1 MFDVDVETRAPTEQ
15 TVRDDGLYRKQV
27 DYLFARSPF
36 YQRKLRVAGFKGP
49 ADVGGI
55 DHIPSLPFTV
65 KDELRQTQAEVP
77 PFGDH
82 LAADPITLLRVY
94 STSGTTGTPCFI
106 ALTRNDTVVWATN
119 TARSY
124 RAAGFKPGQRLVVAF
139 NAGPFVAG
147 AGYYGFDMAALT
159 VIPVGIGNTERL
171 IKALQILGGG
181 NAALSCTPSYALYL
195 IDWCN
200 DRDIDPHTLGVKNIS
215 TAGEPGGGDTAIRS
229 RVEGAFGCILRE
241 CMGIGDISTSIWGEC
256 EHGAGMHFSA
266 RDDTYVELI
275 DPVTQEQIPW
285 ENGAQGEIVYT
296 SLVREAM
303 PMLRLRSRDHV
314 VVNARPCSCGRTSQR
329 IRCIGRTDDMLIVRG
344 VNLFPTAVRDVLREF
359 ETYVG
364 GHFRITPKKRGVA
377 QDPPLPLRIELGQG
391 LDTAPADLADR
402 ITKLIRTKLL
412 VTVKVEFVPRGTF
425 PREEYKSKLV
435 DYSDAV

>member
-1 MFDVDVETRAPTEQ
+1 
-15 TVRDDGLYRKQV
+15 
-27 DYLFARSPF
+27 
-36 YQRKLRVAGFKGP
+36 
-49 ADVGGI
+49 
-55 DHIPSLPFTV
+55 
-65 KDELRQTQAEVP
+65 
-77 PFGDH
+77 
-82 LAADPITLLRVY
+82 
-94 STSGTTGTPCFI
+94 
-106 ALTRNDTVVWATN
+106 
-119 TARSY
+119 
-124 RAAGFKPGQRLVVAF
+124 
-139 NAGPFVAG
+139 
-147 AGYYGFDMAALT
+147 MAALT

-215 TAGEPGGGDTAIRS
+215 TAGEPGGGDMAIRS

-275 DPVTQEQIPW
+275 CRSLLTQEQIPW
-285 ENGAQGEIVYT
+285 GKWGARRNCHYT

-364 GHFRITPKKRGVA
+364 GQFRIAPKKLGVA
-377 QDPPLPLRIELGQG
+377 QDPPLPLRVELGQSW
-391 LDTAPADLADR
+391 
-402 ITKLIRTKLL
+402 IRHR
-412 VTVKVEFVPRGTF
+412 RGSGRSDNQVYTHETLGH
-425 PREEYKSKLV
+425 REG
-435 DYSDAV
+435 

>member
-1 MFDVDVETRAPTEQ
+1 MFDVDVETRAAAEQ
-15 TVRDDGLYRKQV
+15 NARDDGLYRRQV
-27 DYLFARSPF
+27 EYLLARSPF
-36 YQRKLRVAGFKGP
+36 YQRKLRAAGFKGA
-49 ADVGGI
+49 ADVGAI
-55 DHIPSLPFTV
+55 DHIAALPFTV
-65 KDELRQTQAEVP
+65 KDEIRQTQAEAP

-82 LAADPITLLRVY
+82 LAADPKILLRVY

-124 RAAGFKPGQRLVVAF
+124 RAAGFRPGQRLVVAF

-159 VIPVGIGNTERL
+159 VIPLGIGNTERL
-171 IKALQILGGG
+171 VKALQILGGG
-181 NAALSCTPSYALYL
+181 EAALSCTPSYALYL

-200 DRDIDPHTLGVKNIS
+200 ERDIDLRALGVKNIS
-215 TAGEPGGGDTAIRS
+215 TAGEPGGGDVAIRS
-229 RVEGAFGCILRE
+229 KVEAAFGCVLRE

-256 EHGAGMHFSA
+256 EHGGGMHFSA
-266 RDDTYVELI
+266 RDNTYAELI
-275 DPVTQEQIPW
+275 NPETQEQIPW
-285 ENGAQGEIVYT
+285 EDGAQGEIVYT

-314 VVNARPCSCGRTSQR
+314 VVNAQPCSCGRTSQR

-359 ETYVG
+359 ETHVS

-377 QDPPLPLRIELGQG
+377 QDPPLPLRIELSQG
-391 LDTAPADLADR
+391 LDKAPADLADR
-402 ITKLIRTKLL
+402 IIKLIRTKLL
-412 VTVKVEFVPRGTF
+412 VTVKVEFVPHGTF

>member
-1 MFDVDVETRAPTEQ
+1 MFDVNVETRATAEQ
-15 TVRDDGLYRKQV
+15 TARDDGLYRGQV
-27 DYLFARSPF
+27 GYLLARSPF
-36 YQRKLRVAGFKGP
+36 YQRKLREAGFRTP

-55 DHIPSLPFTV
+55 GRIAALPFTL
-65 KDELRQTQAEVP
+65 KDEIRQTQAEAP

-82 LAADPITLLRVY
+82 LAADPKSLLRVY

-171 IKALQILGGG
+171 VKALQILGGG

-200 DRDIDPHTLGVKNIS
+200 ERGIDLRALGVKNIS
-215 TAGEPGGGDTAIRS
+215 TAGEPGGGDMAIRS
-229 RVEGAFGCILRE
+229 KVEAAFGCILRE

-256 EHGAGMHFSA
+256 EHGGGMHFSA
-266 RDDTYVELI
+266 RDNTYVELI
-275 DPVTQEQIPW
+275 DPETQEQISW
-285 ENGAQGEIVYT
+285 EDGAHGEIVYT

-314 VVNARPCSCGRTSQR
+314 VVNARPCSCGRTTPR

-359 ETYVG
+359 EANIG
-364 GHFRITPKKRGVA
+364 GHFRIAPKKRGVA
-377 QDPPLPLRIELGQG
+377 QDPPLPLRIELNRG
-391 LDTAPADLADR
+391 LDTAPAGLADQ
-402 ITKLIRTKLL
+402 ITKLIRSKLL
-412 VTVKVEFVPRGTF
+412 VTVEVEFVPHGTF

-435 DYSDAV
+435 DYAEAV

>member
-1 MFDVDVETRAPTEQ
+1 MFDVDVETRAPAEQ
-15 TVRDDGLYRKQV
+15 IVRDDGLYRRQV
-27 DYLFARSPF
+27 EYLLACSPF
-36 YQRKLRVAGFKGP
+36 YQRKLREAGFRTP
-49 ADVGGI
+49 TDVGGI
-55 DHIPSLPFTV
+55 GRIAALPFTL
-65 KDELRQTQAEVP
+65 KDEIRQTQAGAP

-82 LAADPITLLRVY
+82 LAADPKSLLRVY

-159 VIPVGIGNTERL
+159 VIPVGTGNTERL
-171 IKALQILGGG
+171 VKALQILGGG

-200 DRDIDPHTLGVKNIS
+200 ERGIDLRALGVKNIS
-215 TAGEPGGGDTAIRS
+215 TAGEPGGGDMAIRS
-229 RVEGAFGCILRE
+229 KVEAAFGCILRE

-256 EHGAGMHFSA
+256 EHGGGMHFSA
-266 RDDTYVELI
+266 RNNTYVELI
-275 DPVTQEQIPW
+275 DPETQEQISW
-285 ENGAQGEIVYT
+285 EDGAHGEIVYT

-314 VVNARPCSCGRTSQR
+314 VVNARPCSCGRTAPR

-359 ETYVG
+359 EANIG
-364 GHFRITPKKRGVA
+364 AHFRIAPKKRGVA
-377 QDPPLPLRIELGQG
+377 QDPPLPLRIELSRGI
-391 LDTAPADLADR
+391 DTAPAGLADQ
-402 ITKLIRTKLL
+402 ITKLIRSKLL
-412 VTVKVEFVPRGTF
+412 VTVEVEFVPHGTF

-435 DYSDAV
+435 DYAEAV